1 MNECDGLDECVE
13 VLDVVVVVLIDVDTL
28 GECVTRVLAVC
39 DTDTVDVFEVVWL
52 SVGVELS
59 E

>member
-1 MNECDGLDECVE
+1 MLTDA
-13 VLDVVVVVLIDVDTL
+13 DTL
-28 GECVTRVLAVC
+28 GECVTRALEVC

>member
-1 MNECDGLDECVE
+1 M
-13 VLDVVVVVLIDVDTL
+13 VVVLTDVDTL
-28 GECVTRVLAVC
+28 AECVTRVLAVC
-39 DTDTVDVFEVVWL
+39 DTDTVYVFEVVWL

>member
-1 MNECDGLDECVE
+1 
-13 VLDVVVVVLIDVDTL
+13 VVVVVLTDADTM
-28 GECVTRVLAVC
+28 GDCVARVLAVC

>member
-1 MNECDGLDECVE
+1 M
-13 VLDVVVVVLIDVDTL
+13 VVVVLTDTDTL
-28 GECVTRVLAVC
+28 GDCVTRALAVC
-39 DTDTVDVFEVVWL
+39 DTDTVGVFEVVWL

>member
-1 MNECDGLDECVE
+1 M
-13 VLDVVVVVLIDVDTL
+13 VVVLIDVDTL

>member
-1 MNECDGLDECVE
+1 MLTDA
-13 VLDVVVVVLIDVDTL
+13 DTL
-28 GECVTRVLAVC
+28 GDGVTRVLEVC

-52 SVGVELS
+52 SVGVELC

>member
-1 MNECDGLDECVE
+1 
-13 VLDVVVVVLIDVDTL
+13 VLTDADTL
-28 GECVTRVLAVC
+28 GECVTRALTVC
-39 DTDTVDVFEVVWL
+39 DTDTVDVFEVIWL

>member
-1 MNECDGLDECVE
+1 VM
-13 VLDVVVVVLIDVDTL
+13 VVVLTDADTL
-28 GECVTRVLAVC
+28 DDCVTRALALC